1 MFSWEYPP
9 RVIGGLARHVA
20 ELSMALQAENTQVDV
35 ITIDEEGTQRA
46 EIIAGCGV
54 AHTPYQLG
62 LSAFYSII
70 YVLEKHWH

>member
-35 ITIDEEGTQRA
+35 ITIDEEGTAA
-46 EIIAGCGV
+46 EAKSSTGACV
-54 AHTPYQLG
+54 AHTPLPPCAQG
-62 LSAFYSII
+62 LYLRHFT
-70 YVLEKHWH
+70 V